1 MFTGNR
7 IRELFDHFLYVI
19 KTKSFLKL
27 FLSIIAFLIFPYF
40 LLVSSM
46 IHSRYKEALDWNQ
59 RFQLIRIQLLAID
72 LENQIREQINR
83 EISEKKNVGMIPITE
98 LPEIINRCVP
108 TPKDLSQLE
117 EITLLQCDWGS
128 EKKSYLFVLDGKN
141 VSVHS
146 AKFLEDAL
154 LDSPFSDPNEG
165 LFILGTQGDFGISG
179 FIEDEFLVS
188 DFWKSDVKSSLQ
200 THSNLP
206 SLRETKKDDL
216 DYFVVSY
223 PMFELP
229 IHLFIVSPKELVLIP
244 IKESLK
250 KNIVILVSLLFLS
263 FVFSLA
269 ISLREIESKQK
280 LKLLLQEFP
289 HAAIL
294 YDSKGKI
301 LIENQEIEQKLL
313 VTNLFRD
320 QLSVKEWIEKE
331 INLFLKDE
339 SNLQLDLTKLR
350 KEESEFYSEDG
361 SVYLLEFT
369 YQLWFLEQKYRF
381 ASGALVLVQNVTKKR
396 LEFEKEMDYAKDL
409 QKKYLP
415 NRIIILP
422 NLDYEVLYKPLIQV
436 GGDYYDY
443 IDLGN
448 NRSIFAL
455 GDVIGHG
462 VKAAMMMTV
471 LRVLFHQIV
480 KTESDPKEILKKMNE
495 GVSNHF
501 PDPYAFVPFLFLLFD
516 FNQNTVLY
524 GNAGHPGMLYL
535 SGNEILCPEKLN
547 PMFGMLPKIEPK
559 VLEFPIQR
567 GDRFY
572 LFTDGLKDVENSKEE
587 KLGDKEL
594 KDFLSS
600 MKDKHMSLI
609 KQELELKIRSY
620 SEGIP
625 FLDDITWI
633 GIDVI

>member
-1 MFTGNR
+1 MFSGNR
-7 IRELFDHFLYVI
+7 VQELFDHFLYVT

-27 FLSIIAFLIFPYF
+27 FLSIVAFLIFPYF

-46 IHSRYKEALDWNQ
+46 IHSQYKEALDWNQ
-59 RFQLIRIQLLAID
+59 RFQLIRIQLLSID

-83 EISEKKNVGMIPITE
+83 DISEKKTVGVFPINEFPKE
-98 LPEIINRCVP
+98 LSHCHP
-108 TPKDLSQLE
+108 TPLDFSHLS
-117 EITLLQCDWGS
+117 EITFSRCDWGS

-141 VSVHS
+141 ISVHS
-146 AKFLEDAL
+146 AAFLEEAL

-165 LFILGTQGDFGISG
+165 LFLLGEQGDFGISG

-188 DFWKSDVKSSLQ
+188 DFWKMDVKSSLQ

-206 SLRETKKDDL
+206 SLRETKKDEM
-216 DYFVVSY
+216 DYFVASF
-223 PMFELP
+223 PMYGLP
-229 IHLFIVSPKELVLIP
+229 IQLFIVSPKDLVLVP

-250 KNIVILVSLLFLS
+250 RNIGSIISLLVFS
-263 FVFSLA
+263 FVFSIA

-280 LKLLLQEFP
+280 LKLLLKEYP
-289 HAAIL
+289 HSAIL
-294 YDSKGKI
+294 FDSKGKI
-301 LIENQEIEQKLL
+301 LLQNLEIEPKLL
-313 VTNLFRD
+313 ITNLYRD
-320 QLSVKEWIEKE
+320 QLNVKEWIEKE
-331 INLFLKDE
+331 VSLFLQDE
-339 SNLQLDLTKLR
+339 SNLQIDQTKLR

-369 YQLWFLEQKYRF
+369 YQLWFFEQKYRF
-381 ASGALVLVQNVTKKR
+381 ASGALVLIQNVTKKR

-448 NRSIFAL
+448 NRYIFAL

-480 KTESDPKEILKKMNE
+480 KTEADPKQILIKMNE
-495 GVSNHF
+495 GVSNHL
-501 PDPYAFVPFLFLLFD
+501 PDPFAFVPFLFLLFD
-516 FNQNTVLY
+516 FNQNIITY

-535 SGNEILCPEKLN
+535 TGNEIHCPEKLN
-547 PMFGMLPKIEPK
+547 PMFGMIPKIDPK
-559 VLEFPIQR
+559 VLEFPIQKS
-567 GDRFY
+567 DRFY
-572 LFTDGLKDVENSKEE
+572 LFTDGLKDVENSKQE
-587 KLGDKEL
+587 KLWEKEL
-594 KDFLSS
+594 LDFFSS
-600 MKDKHMSLI
+600 MKNKHMSLI

-620 SEGIP
+620 SEGVP

-633 GIDVI
+633 GIEVL

>member
-40 LLVSSM
+40 LLISTM

-83 EISEKKNVGMIPITE
+83 EISEKKNVGMIPITA
-98 LPEIINRCVP
+98 LPEMINRCVP
-108 TPKDLSQLE
+108 TPKDLFHLE
-117 EITLLQCDWGS
+117 EITLLQCDLGS
-128 EKKSYLFVLDGKN
+128 EKKSYLIVLDGKN

-165 LFILGTQGDFGISG
+165 LFVLGAQGDFGISG

-223 PMFELP
+223 PMYGLP
-229 IHLFIVSPKELVLIP
+229 FHLFIVSPKDLVLIP

-301 LIENQEIEQKLL
+301 LLENQEIESKLL
-313 VTNLFRD
+313 VTDLFRD

-331 INLFLKDE
+331 VNLFLKDE

-501 PDPYAFVPFLFLLFD
+501 PDPFAFVPFLFLLFD
-516 FNQNTVLY
+516 FNQKTVLY

-535 SGNEILCPEKLN
+535 SGNEIHCPEKLN

-559 VLEFPIQR
+559 VLEFPILK

-594 KDFLSS
+594 KEFFSS
-600 MKDKHMSLI
+600 MKDKHMSLV

>member
-1 MFTGNR
+1 
-7 IRELFDHFLYVI
+7 
-19 KTKSFLKL
+19 
-27 FLSIIAFLIFPYF
+27 
-40 LLVSSM
+40 
-46 IHSRYKEALDWNQ
+46 
-59 RFQLIRIQLLAID
+59 
-72 LENQIREQINR
+72 
-83 EISEKKNVGMIPITE
+83 
-98 LPEIINRCVP
+98 
-108 TPKDLSQLE
+108 
-117 EITLLQCDWGS
+117 
-128 EKKSYLFVLDGKN
+128 
-141 VSVHS
+141 
-146 AKFLEDAL
+146 
-154 LDSPFSDPNEG
+154 
-165 LFILGTQGDFGISG
+165 
-179 FIEDEFLVS
+179 
-188 DFWKSDVKSSLQ
+188 
-200 THSNLP
+200 
-206 SLRETKKDDL
+206 
-216 DYFVVSY
+216 
-223 PMFELP
+223 
-229 IHLFIVSPKELVLIP
+229 
-244 IKESLK
+244 
-250 KNIVILVSLLFLS
+250 
-263 FVFSLA
+263 
-269 ISLREIESKQK
+269 
-280 LKLLLQEFP
+280 EFP

-301 LIENQEIEQKLL
+301 LLENQEIESKLL
-313 VTNLFRD
+313 VTDLFRD

-331 INLFLKDE
+331 VNLFLKDE

-501 PDPYAFVPFLFLLFD
+501 PDPFAFVPFLFLLFD
-516 FNQNTVLY
+516 FNQKTVLY

-535 SGNEILCPEKLN
+535 SGNEIHCPEKLN

-559 VLEFPIQR
+559 VLEFPILK

-594 KDFLSS
+594 KEFFSS
-600 MKDKHMSLI
+600 MKDKHMSLV

>member
-27 FLSIIAFLIFPYF
+27 FFSIIAFLIFPYF

-59 RFQLIRIQLLAID
+59 RFQLIRIQLLAVD

-98 LPEIINRCVP
+98 LPEMINRCVP

-165 LFILGTQGDFGISG
+165 LFVLGSQGDFGISG

-200 THSNLP
+200 IHSNLP
-206 SLRETKKDDL
+206 SLRETKKEDL

-223 PMFELP
+223 PMYGLP
-229 IHLFIVSPKELVLIP
+229 VHLFIVSPKDLVLVP

-250 KNIVILVSLLFLS
+250 KNIVILISLLFLS

-289 HAAIL
+289 HAANL

-301 LIENQEIEQKLL
+301 LLENQEIESKLL

-331 INLFLKDE
+331 VNLFLKDE

-361 SVYLLEFT
+361 SVYLLELT

-480 KTESDPKEILKKMNE
+480 KTESDPKEILIKMNE

-501 PDPYAFVPFLFLLFD
+501 PDPFAFVPFLFLLFD

-559 VLEFPIQR
+559 VLEFPIR
-567 GDRFY
+567 KGDRFY

-594 KDFLSS
+594 KEFFSS
-600 MKDKHMSLI
+600 MKDKHMSLV

>member
-1 MFTGNR
+1 MYSGYR
-7 IRELFDHFLYVI
+7 VRELFDHFFYVI

-27 FLSIIAFLIFPYF
+27 FLSIITFLILPYF

-46 IHSRYKEALDWNQ
+46 IDSRYKEALDWNQ
-59 RFQLIRIQLLAID
+59 RFQLIRIQLLSID
-72 LENQIREQINR
+72 LENQIREQINKD
-83 EISEKKNVGMIPITE
+83 ISEKKNLGFISLNE
-98 LPEIINRCVP
+98 
-108 TPKDLSQLE
+108 LSQIQKHCFPSFPDPFHLE
-117 EITLLQCDWGS
+117 EITLSQCDWES
-128 EKKSYLFVLDGKN
+128 EKKTYLLVFNGMN

-146 AKFLEDAL
+146 AEFLEEAL
-154 LDSPFSDPNEG
+154 LDSPYSDPNEG
-165 LFILGTQGDFGISG
+165 LFLLGDQGNFGISG
-179 FIEDEFLVS
+179 FIEDGFLVS
-188 DFWKSDVKSSLQ
+188 EFWKEDVKSSLQ
-200 THSNLP
+200 THSSLP
-206 SLRETKKDDL
+206 SLRATRKDEM
-216 DYFVVSY
+216 DYFVASY
-223 PMFELP
+223 PMYGLP
-229 IHLFIVSPKELVLIP
+229 FHLFIVSPKDLVLIP

-250 KNIVILVSLLFLS
+250 KNIIILISLLFLS
-263 FVFSLA
+263 FLFSIA
-269 ISLREIESKQK
+269 ISLKEIESKQK
-280 LKLLLQEFP
+280 LRLLLQEFP

-301 LIENQEIEQKLL
+301 ILENQEIEPNLL
-313 VTNLFRD
+313 VTNLFRE

-331 INLFLKDE
+331 VRLFLQDE
-339 SNLQLDLTKLR
+339 SLIQTDQTKLR
-350 KEESEFYSEDG
+350 KEESEFYSDDG

-381 ASGALVLVQNVTKKR
+381 ASGALVLIQNVTKKR
-396 LEFEKEMDYAKDL
+396 LEFEKEMEYAKDL

-480 KTESDPKEILKKMNE
+480 KTESDPKQILIKMNE
-495 GVSNHF
+495 GVSNHL
-501 PDPYAFVPFLFLLFD
+501 PDPFAFVPFLFLLFD
-516 FNQNTVLY
+516 FNQNTITY

-535 SGNEILCPEKLN
+535 TGNEVHCPEKLN
-547 PMFGMLPKIEPK
+547 PMFGMLPNMEPK
-559 VLEFPIQR
+559 VLEYPIQR
-567 GDRFY
+567 GDRFF
-572 LFTDGLKDVENSKEE
+572 LFTDGLKDVENSKQE
-587 KLGDKEL
+587 KIWEKEL
-594 KDFLSS
+594 TEFFLS
-600 MKDKHMSLI
+600 MKTNHMSLI

-633 GIDVI
+633 GIEVI

>member
-27 FLSIIAFLIFPYF
+27 FLSIIAFLIVPYF

-59 RFQLIRIQLLAID
+59 RFQLIRIQLLVID

-98 LPEIINRCVP
+98 LPEIMNRCVP

-128 EKKSYLFVLDGKN
+128 EKKSYLFVLDEKN
-141 VSVHS
+141 VSIHS

-165 LFILGTQGDFGISG
+165 LFLLGTQGDFGISG

-223 PMFELP
+223 PMYGLP

-301 LIENQEIEQKLL
+301 LLENQEIEQKLL

-331 INLFLKDE
+331 VNLFLKDE

-501 PDPYAFVPFLFLLFD
+501 PDPFAFVPFLFLLFD

-535 SGNEILCPEKLN
+535 SGDEILCPEKLN

-594 KDFLSS
+594 KDFLSA
-600 MKDKHMSLI
+600 MKDKHMSLV

>member
-1 MFTGNR
+1 MFSGNR
-7 IRELFDHFLYVI
+7 VKELYGHFLYVI

-27 FLSIIAFLIFPYF
+27 FISIIAFLILPYF
-40 LLVSSM
+40 ILVSSM
-46 IHSRYKEALDWNQ
+46 VHSRYKEALDWNQ

-83 EISEKKNVGMIPITE
+83 DISEKKNLGLISIAE
-98 LPEIINRCVP
+98 LPEIISHCNP
-108 TPKDLSQLE
+108 TPKDIFHLE

-128 EKKSYLFVLDGKN
+128 EKKSYLFVLDGKK

-146 AKFLEDAL
+146 AEFLEEAL

-165 LFILGTQGDFGISG
+165 LFLLGSQGDFGISG

-188 DFWKSDVKSSLQ
+188 EFWKSDVKSSLQ
-200 THSNLP
+200 TDSNLP

-216 DYFVVSY
+216 EYFVVSY
-223 PMFELP
+223 PMYGLP
-229 IHLFIVSPKELVLIP
+229 IHLFIVSPKDLVLIP
-244 IKESLK
+244 IKDSLK
-250 KNIVILVSLLFLS
+250 KNIAILISLLFLS
-263 FVFSLA
+263 FVFSIA

-280 LKLLLQEFP
+280 LKLLLQEYP

-294 YDSKGKI
+294 YDAKGKI
-301 LIENQEIEQKLL
+301 LLENQEIESKLS

-331 INLFLKDE
+331 VNLFLKDD
-339 SNLQLDLTKLR
+339 SNLHLDQTKLR
-350 KEESEFYSEDG
+350 KEESDFYSEDG
-361 SVYLLEFT
+361 TVYLLEFT

-396 LEFEKEMDYAKDL
+396 LEFEKEMEYAKDL

-415 NRIIILP
+415 NQIIILP
-422 NLDYEVLYKPLIQV
+422 HLDYEVLYKPLIQV

-480 KTESDPKEILKKMNE
+480 KTESDPKQILKKMNE
-495 GVSNHF
+495 GVSNNF

-524 GNAGHPGMLYL
+524 GNAGHPGMLYF
-535 SGNEILCPEKLN
+535 SGNEISCPEKLN

-559 VLEFPIQR
+559 ILEFSIQK

-572 LFTDGLKDVENSKEE
+572 LFTDGLKDVENSKQE
-587 KLGDKEL
+587 KLGEKEL
-594 KDFLSS
+594 KDFFSFVR
-600 MKDKHMSLI
+600 DKHMSLV

-633 GIDVI
+633 GIEVI